1 MAGGNPRLTLLGKP
15 EKPMLT
21 STEVVQVVALVGVI
35 VLVFVA
41 LITYD
46 RD

>member
-1 MAGGNPRLTLLGKP
+1 
-15 EKPMLT
+15 MLT
-21 STEVVQVVALVGVI
+21 SPEIFQLICLVGIV
-35 VLVFVA
+35 VLVFVG